1 MIRCAKKIQDSI
13 MALRIAVGGFM
24 HESATFVDTPTTWED
39 FARTGAWPGA
49 CEGEAMLATFA
60 GLNLG
65 ISQFIDEAH
74 KLGHTIVPIAW
85 GMAQPAGAVTA
96 HAFERMSATLVDGY
110 RRSGADVIFC
120 ELHGA
125 MVAEGYDDAE
135 GELLRRI
142 RAVIGAEVPLVGTLD
157 LHVNMSDQMVEKTNL
172 LSAYRTYPHVDW
184 GETGRRVARWLDR
197 VIAWGPK
204 PAKAMRRMPFLIP
217 VTAGCS
223 MISPAKELY
232 EALETIEAE
241 TGVHLSFTPGFPPA
255 DIADCGPAVF
265 GYGADQAAV
274 DRAVDR
280 LADAVNT
287 AEPLFAAQR
296 VQPVGEAVAN
306 AIRIAASASRPVIL
320 ADTQDNPGAGSPSN
334 TTGIIAEL
342 LAQGAQ
348 SAVVGIFHDP
358 ALAAA
363 AHAAGIGAHLN
374 TPIGPDPIPGPW
386 TVVALSDGAFK
397 GTSPMLRSNTAQMG
411 KTAVL
416 KQNGVEVLVASIRQQ
431 PIHRETFS
439 HLGIDPAA
447 RKIVALKS
455 SVHFRA
461 GFQPIAEEVIT
472 CASPGMNLA
481 DPADFTYRKLRPGV
495 RLRPRA

>member
-1 MIRCAKKIQDSI
+1 
-13 MALRIAVGGFM
+13 
-24 HESATFVDTPTTWED
+24 
-39 FARTGAWPGA
+39 
-49 CEGEAMLATFA
+49 
-60 GLNLG
+60 
-65 ISQFIDEAH
+65 
-74 KLGHTIVPIAW
+74 
-85 GMAQPAGAVTA
+85 MAQPAGPVTA
-96 HAFERMSATLVDGY
+96 HAFERMCATLVDGY

-125 MVAEGYDDAE
+125 MVADGYDDAE
-135 GELLRRI
+135 GELLRRV
-142 RAVIGAEVPLVGTLD
+142 RAVVGPDVPVVGTLD
-157 LHVNMSDQMVEKTNL
+157 LHVNMSDAMVAHTNL

-197 VIAWGPK
+197 VMSWGPR

-223 MISPAKELY
+223 LISPAHELY
-232 EALETIEAE
+232 QELEAIEAA

-265 GYGADQAAV
+265 GFGADPTTVQ
-274 DRAVDR
+274 RAVDR
-280 LADAVNT
+280 LADAVNA
-287 AEPLFAAQR
+287 AEPKFAAQR
-296 VQPVGEAVAN
+296 VHPVGEAVAN
-306 AIRIAASASRPVIL
+306 AIRIASTSNKPVVL

-342 LAQGAQ
+342 LAQGAR
-348 SAVVGIFHDP
+348 SAIVGIFHDP
-358 ALAAA
+358 DLAAA

-374 TPIGPDPIPGPW
+374 VPIGHGLGPDDAPQPGPW
-386 TVVALSDGAFK
+386 TVVALSDGHFA
-397 GTSPMLRSNTAQMG
+397 GTAPMLRSKFAEMG

-431 PIHRETFS
+431 PIHTETFS
-439 HLGIDPAA
+439 HLGIDPRE

-461 GFQPIAEEVIT
+461 GFQPIAAEVIT

-481 DPADFTYRKLRPGV
+481 DPADFSYKKLPAAIR
-495 RLRPRA
+495 RRPRA

>member
-1 MIRCAKKIQDSI
+1 MP
-13 MALRIAVGGFM
+13 LRIAVGGFM

-49 CEGEAMLATFA
+49 CEGEAMLATMA
-60 GLNLG
+60 GLNIGLPG
-65 ISQFIDEAH
+65 FVEEAR
-74 KLGHTIVPIAW
+74 KSGHAIVPVAW
-85 GMAQPAGAVTA
+85 TMAQPAGPVTA
-96 HAFERMSATLVDGY
+96 QAFERMCATLVDGY

-125 MVAEGYDDAE
+125 MVADGYDDAE

-142 RAVIGAEVPLVGTLD
+142 RAVVGQNVPIVGTLD
-157 LHVNMSDQMVEKTNL
+157 LHVNMSDAMVAHTNL
-172 LSAYRTYPHVDW
+172 LSAFRTYPHVDW
-184 GETGRRVARWLDR
+184 AETGRRVARWLDR
-197 VIAWGPK
+197 VVAWGPAV
-204 PAKAMRRMPFLIP
+204 AKAMRRMPFLIP

-223 MISPAKELY
+223 MIAPAKDLY
-232 EALETIEAE
+232 QALETIEAE
-241 TGVHLSFTPGFPPA
+241 TGVHLNFTPGFPPA

-265 GYGADQAAV
+265 GYGGTQDTVQ
-274 DRAVDR
+274 RAVDR
-280 LADAVNT
+280 LADLVLS
-287 AEPLFAAQR
+287 AEPQFAAQR
-296 VQPVGEAVAN
+296 VQPVSEAVAN
-306 AIRIAASASRPVIL
+306 AIRIAAAADKPVVL

-342 LAQGAQ
+342 LAQGAEG
-348 SAVVGIFHDP
+348 AIVGIFHDP

-363 AHAAGIGAHLN
+363 AHAAGVGAHLN
-374 TPIGPDPIPGPW
+374 AAIGDGSSSDQAPLPGPW
-386 TVVALSDGAFK
+386 TVVALSDGHFA
-397 GTSPMLRSNTAQMG
+397 GTAPMLRSKFAEMG

-416 KQNGVEVLVASIRQQ
+416 KQNGVEVLVATIRQQ

-439 HLGIDPAA
+439 HLGIDPRA

-461 GFQPIAEEVIT
+461 GFQEIAAEVIT

-481 DPADFTYRKLRPGV
+481 DPADFVYRKLAPGI
-495 RLRPRA
+495 RRRPRA

>member
-1 MIRCAKKIQDSI
+1 
-13 MALRIAVGGFM
+13 MALRVAVGGFM
-24 HESATFVDTPTTWED
+24 HESATFVDTRTTWED
-39 FARTGAWPGA
+39 FARTGPWPGF
-49 CEGEAMLATFA
+49 CEGEAMLEIME
-60 GLNLG
+60 GLNIGLPC
-65 ISQFIDEAH
+65 FVDEMRKA
-74 KLGHTIVPIAW
+74 GHEVVPIAW
-85 GMAQPAGAVTA
+85 TMAQPAGPVTA

-110 RRSGADVIFC
+110 RRSGADVIFV

-125 MVAEGYDDAE
+125 MVADTFDDAE

-142 RAVIGAEVPLVGTLD
+142 RAVVGPDVPVVGTLD
-157 LHVNMSDQMVEKTNL
+157 LHVNMSDLMVETTNL

-197 VIAWGPK
+197 TIAWGPR

-223 MISPAKELY
+223 LISPVKELY
-232 EALETIEAE
+232 ETLETIEAE

-265 GYGADQAAV
+265 GYGADPATVQ
-274 DRAVDR
+274 RAVDR
-280 LADAVNT
+280 LADAVIA
-287 AEPLFAAQR
+287 AEPVFAAQR

-306 AIRIAASASRPVIL
+306 AIRISTGAARPVVI

-334 TTGIIAEL
+334 TTGIIKEL
-342 LAQGAQ
+342 LKQGAQ
-348 SAVVGIFHDP
+348 SAVVGNFHDP
-358 ALAAA
+358 ELAAA
-363 AHAAGIGAHLN
+363 AHAAGVGAHLN
-374 TPIGPDPIPGPW
+374 APIRDVPGPW
-386 TVVALSDGAFK
+386 TVVALSDGSFE
-397 GTSPMLRSNTAQMG
+397 GTSPMLRSKVAQMG

-416 KQNGVEVLVASIRQQ
+416 KQDGVEVLVASIRQQ

-439 HLGIDPAA
+439 HLGIDPRD

-481 DPADFTYRKLRPGV
+481 DPSDFAYRKLPAGIRRRPGG
-495 RLRPRA
+495 

>member
-1 MIRCAKKIQDSI
+1 
-13 MALRIAVGGFM
+13 MALRIAVGGFL
-24 HESATFVDTPTTWED
+24 HESTTFVDQPTTWDE
-39 FARTGAWPGA
+39 FARAGPWPGA
-49 CEGEAMLATFA
+49 CEGEAMLAA
-60 GLNLG
+60 LEGLNLG
-65 ISQFIDEAH
+65 LPCFVDEVRKA
-74 KLGHTIVPIAW
+74 GHTVVPAAW
-85 GMAQPAGAVTA
+85 GMAMPAGPVTA
-96 HAFERMSATLVDGY
+96 HAFERMSAALVDGY
-110 RRSGADVIFC
+110 RRSGAHVIFC

-125 MVAEGYDDAE
+125 MVADGYDDAE

-142 RAVIGAEVPLVGTLD
+142 RAVVGPDVPIVGTLD
-157 LHVNMSDQMVEKTNL
+157 LHVNMSDEMVEKTNL

-184 GETGRRVARWLDR
+184 GDTGRRVARWLDR
-197 VIAWGPK
+197 VVAWGPR

-232 EALETIEAE
+232 ETLEKIEAE

-265 GYGADQAAV
+265 GYGADRATV

-280 LADAVNT
+280 LADAVNA
-287 AEPLFAAQR
+287 AEPKFAAQR
-296 VQPVGEAVAN
+296 VQPVAEAVAN
-306 AIRIAASASRPVIL
+306 AMRISAKAGKPVIL
-320 ADTQDNPGAGSPSN
+320 ADTQDNPGAGAPSN

-342 LAQGAQ
+342 LAQGAED
-348 SAVVGIFHDP
+348 AVVGTFHDP
-358 ALAAA
+358 ALAEA
-363 AHAAGIGAHLN
+363 AHAAGVGAHLN
-374 TPIGPDPIPGPW
+374 SPLGNLPGPW
-386 TVVALSDGAFK
+386 TVTALSDGVFV
-397 GTSPMLRSNTAQMG
+397 GTSPMLRAKSAQMG

-431 PIHRETFS
+431 PIHTETFS
-439 HLGIDPAA
+439 HVGVDPRQ

-481 DPADFTYRKLRPGV
+481 DPADFTYRKLPAGIRRRPVG
-495 RLRPRA
+495 

>member
-1 MIRCAKKIQDSI
+1 MP
-13 MALRIAVGGFM
+13 LRIAVGGFL
-24 HESATFVDTPTTWED
+24 HESTTFVDQPTTWED
-39 FARTGAWPGA
+39 FARTGPWPGA
-49 CEGEAMLATFA
+49 CEGDAMLATLD
-60 GLNLG
+60 GLNMG
-65 ISQFIDEAH
+65 ISGFIDEVRSA
-74 KLGHTIVPIAW
+74 GHTIVPVAW
-85 GMAQPAGAVTA
+85 GMAQPAGPVTA
-96 HAFERMSATLVDGY
+96 HAFERMSATLVEGY

-125 MVAEGYDDAE
+125 MVAHAFDDAE

-142 RAVIGAEVPLVGTLD
+142 RAVVGPDVPIVGTLD
-157 LHVNMSDQMVEKTNL
+157 LHVNMSEAMIETADL

-197 VIAWGPK
+197 TLAWGPR

-223 MISPAKELY
+223 MISPARELY
-232 EALETIEAE
+232 QTLEMIEAE
-241 TGVHLSFTPGFPPA
+241 SGVHLNFTPGFPPA

-265 GYGADQAAV
+265 GYGADAATV
-274 DRAVDR
+274 QRAVDR
-280 LADAVNT
+280 LADAVIA
-287 AEPLFAAQR
+287 AEGAFAAQR
-296 VQPVGEAVAN
+296 VQPLSEAVAN
-306 AIRIAASASRPVIL
+306 AIRISAASGKPVVL
-320 ADTQDNPGAGSPSN
+320 ADTQDNPGAGAPSN

-348 SAVVGIFHDP
+348 GAIVGIVHDP
-358 ALAAA
+358 AAAAA
-363 AHAAGIGAHLN
+363 AHAAGLGQRLNMAIGGGLKGAGQ
-374 TPIGPDPIPGPW
+374 TPLAGPW
-386 TVVALSDGAFK
+386 TVVALSDGTFA
-397 GTSPMLRSNTAQMG
+397 GTSPMLRAKTARMG

-416 KQNGVEVLVASIRQQ
+416 RQDGVEVLVATIRQQ

-439 HLGIDPAA
+439 HLGIDPRD

-461 GFQPIAEEVIT
+461 GFQPIAAEVIT

-481 DPADFTYRKLRPGV
+481 DPSDFTYRKLPAGIRRRPAG
-495 RLRPRA
+495 

>member
-1 MIRCAKKIQDSI
+1 M
-13 MALRIAVGGFM
+13 RIAVGGFM
-24 HESATFVDTPTTWED
+24 HESATFVDTPTTWAD

-49 CEGEAMLATFA
+49 CEGEAMLKIMA
-60 GLNLG
+60 GLNIGLPC
-65 ISQFIDEAH
+65 FVDVAR
-74 KLGHTIVPIAW
+74 KAGHEIVPIAW
-85 GMAQPAGAVTA
+85 TMAQPAGAVTA
-96 HAFERMSATLVDGY
+96 QAFERMSATLVDGY
-110 RRSGADVIFC
+110 RRSGADVIYC

-142 RAVIGAEVPLVGTLD
+142 RAVVGPDVTVVGTLD
-157 LHVNMSDQMVEKTNL
+157 LHVNMSDAMVAHTNL

-184 GETGRRVARWLDR
+184 GETGARVARWLDR
-197 VIAWGPK
+197 VLSWGK
-204 PAKAMRRMPFLIP
+204 EPAKAMRRMPFLIP

-223 MISPAKELY
+223 MIAPVQGLY
-232 EALETIEAE
+232 ELLETIEAE

-255 DIADCGPAVF
+255 DIVDCGPAVF
-265 GYGADQAAV
+265 GYGPDQATV
-274 DRAVDR
+274 DRAVNR
-280 LADAVNT
+280 LADAVDA
-287 AEPLFAAQR
+287 AEPAFAAQR
-296 VQPVGEAVAN
+296 VQPVAEAVAN
-306 AIRIAASASRPVIL
+306 AIRIAANASRPVIL

-348 SAVVGIFHDP
+348 GALVGIFHDP
-358 ALAAA
+358 ELAAA
-363 AHAAGIGAHLN
+363 AHAAGLGAHLN
-374 TPIGPDPIPGPW
+374 TPIGADVPGPW
-386 TVVALSDGAFK
+386 TVVALSDGAFQ

-416 KQNGVEVLVASIRQQ
+416 KQNGVEVLVATIRQQ

-481 DPADFTYRKLRPGV
+481 DPADFVYRKLPTTIRRRPGG
-495 RLRPRA
+495 

>member
-1 MIRCAKKIQDSI
+1 

-24 HESATFVDTPTTWED
+24 HESATFVDAPTTWDD
-39 FARTGAWPGA
+39 FARTGAWPGYH
-49 CEGEAMLATFA
+49 EGDAMLKIME
-60 GLNLG
+60 GLNIGLPC
-65 ISQFIDEAH
+65 FVDEVRKA
-74 KLGHTIVPIAW
+74 GHEVIPIAW
-85 GMAQPAGAVTA
+85 TMAQPAGPVTS
-96 HAFERMSATLVDGY
+96 HAFERITATLVDGY

-125 MVAEGYDDAE
+125 MVADEFDDAE

-142 RAVIGAEVPLVGTLD
+142 RAVVGPDVPVVGTLD
-157 LHVNMSDQMVEKTNL
+157 LHVNMSDLMVETTNL

-197 VIAWGPK
+197 ALGWGPR

-223 MISPAKELY
+223 MISPVKEIYTL
-232 EALETIEAE
+232 LEQIETE
-241 TGVHLSFTPGFPPA
+241 TGVHLSFVPGFPPA

-265 GYGADQAAV
+265 GYGADQATV

-280 LADAVNT
+280 LTDAVNA
-287 AEPLFAAQR
+287 AEPVFAAQR
-296 VQPVGEAVAN
+296 VQPVTEAVAN
-306 AIRIAASASRPVIL
+306 AIRISANAKKPVIL

-334 TTGIIAEL
+334 TTGIIKEL
-342 LAQGAQ
+342 LRQGAE
-348 SAVVGIFHDP
+348 SAVVGNFHDP
-358 ALAAA
+358 ELAAA
-363 AHAAGIGAHLN
+363 AHAAGVGAHLN
-374 TPIGPDPIPGPW
+374 APISDVPGPW
-386 TVVALSDGAFK
+386 TVVALSDGAFE
-397 GTSPMLRSNTAQMG
+397 GTSPMLRSKVAQMG

-416 KQNGVEVLVASIRQQ
+416 KQDGVEVLVISIRQQ
-431 PIHRETFS
+431 PIHTEAFS
-439 HLGIDPAA
+439 HIGVDPRQ

-461 GFQPIAEEVIT
+461 GFQPIAQEVIT

-481 DPADFTYRKLRPGV
+481 DPADFVYRKLPGNIRRRPGG
-495 RLRPRA
+495 

>member
-1 MIRCAKKIQDSI
+1 

-24 HESATFVDTPTTWED
+24 HESATFVETPTSWAD

-49 CEGEAMLATFA
+49 VEGEDVLKALG
-60 GLNLG
+60 GLNIGLPW
-65 ISQFIDEAH
+65 FADEAR
-74 KLGHTIVPIAW
+74 KSGHQIIPVAW
-85 GMAQPAGAVTA
+85 TMAQPAGPVTA

-110 RRSGADVIFC
+110 RRANADVVFF

-125 MVAEGYDDAE
+125 MVADGYDDAE
-135 GELLRRI
+135 GELLRRV
-142 RAVIGAEVPLVGTLD
+142 RAVVGQVPIVGTLD
-157 LHVNMSDQMVEKTNL
+157 LHVNMSDAMVAHTNL

-184 GETGRRVARWLDR
+184 GETGARVARWLDR
-197 VIAWGPK
+197 VMAWGPS

-223 MISPAKELY
+223 MISPAQELY
-232 EALETIEAE
+232 RQLEAIEAE

-274 DRAVDR
+274 QRAVDR
-280 LADAVNT
+280 LADAVDA
-287 AEPLFAAQR
+287 AEGAFAAQR

-306 AIRIAASASRPVIL
+306 AIRIAGTAQKPVVL

-348 SAVVGIFHDP
+348 GAIVGIFHDP
-358 ALAAA
+358 ELAAA
-363 AHAAGIGAHLN
+363 AHAAGVGAHLN
-374 TPIGPDPIPGPW
+374 TAIGRDLPGPW
-386 TVVALSDGAFK
+386 TVVALSEGTFA
-397 GTSPMLRSNTAQMG
+397 GTSPMLRSKTAQMG

-431 PIHRETFS
+431 PIHTETFS
-439 HLGIDPAA
+439 HLGVDPRE

-481 DPADFTYRKLRPGV
+481 DPADFNYRKLPVGIRRRPKG
-495 RLRPRA
+495 

>member
-1 MIRCAKKIQDSI
+1 M
-13 MALRIAVGGFM
+13 RIAVGGFM
-24 HESATFVDTPTTWED
+24 HESATFVDTPTTWAD

-49 CEGEAMLATFA
+49 CEGEAMLEIMQ
-60 GLNLG
+60 GLNIGLPC
-65 ISQFIDEAH
+65 FVDVAR
-74 KLGHTIVPIAW
+74 KAGHEIVPIAW
-85 GMAQPAGAVTA
+85 TMAQPAGAVTA
-96 HAFERMSATLVDGY
+96 QAFERMSATLVVGY
-110 RRSGADVIFC
+110 RRSGAEVIYC

-142 RAVIGAEVPLVGTLD
+142 RAVVGPDVTIVGTLD
-157 LHVNMSDQMVEKTNL
+157 LHVNMSDAMVAHTNL

-184 GETGRRVARWLDR
+184 GETGARVARWLDR
-197 VIAWGPK
+197 VLSWGK
-204 PAKAMRRMPFLIP
+204 SPAKAMRRTPFLIP

-223 MISPAKELY
+223 MIAPAKELY
-232 EALETIEAE
+232 ALLETIEAE

-255 DIADCGPAVF
+255 DIVDCGPAVF
-265 GYGADQAAV
+265 GYGADQATV
-274 DRAVDR
+274 DRAVNR
-280 LADAVNT
+280 LADAVDA
-287 AEPLFAAQR
+287 AEPEFAAQR
-296 VQPVGEAVAN
+296 VQPVAEAVAN
-306 AIRIAASASRPVIL
+306 AIRIAANASRPVIL

-342 LAQGAQ
+342 LAQNAQGAL
-348 SAVVGIFHDP
+348 VGIFHDP
-358 ALAAA
+358 ELAAA
-363 AHAAGIGAHLN
+363 AHAAGLGAHLN
-374 TPIGPDPIPGPW
+374 TPIGADVPGPW

-416 KQNGVEVLVASIRQQ
+416 KQNGVEVLVATIRQQ

-481 DPADFTYRKLRPGV
+481 DPADFDYRKLPAAIRRRPGG
-495 RLRPRA
+495 